1 MKSSSDIHI
10 SVLLEELFD
19 GLDIKP
25 KSIVVDATVNGG
37 GMSKEVLK
45 RFPNK
50 VKLVCIDADKEALKV
65 AEANLGKVSNNATS
79 FVCGNFRDIKTLLES
94 VGVKKV
100 DRIIFDLGLS
110 SNQLESSGR
119 GFSFLKDE
127 PLLMTFCSSPGKN
140 ALTAF
145 DIANLWEAENIET
158 ILRFYG
164 EEKQA
169 RKISRVIVEARKKG
183 LIKTSKQ
190 LAEII
195 ERVVGRKGKI
205 HPATKTF
212 QAFRMAVNDEIT
224 SLKDAIKDGFEV
236 LNTGGRI
243 AVISFHSIEDRIVK
257 NFIRDKAK
265 EGAALSLFK
274 KPLTAGEE
282 EKIKNPRSRS
292 AKLRILEKI

>member
-1 MKSSSDIHI
+1 MKNPDDIHI
-10 SVLLEELFD
+10 SVLLKELFD
-19 GLDIKP
+19 GLDIK
-25 KSIVVDATVNGG
+25 SGSVVVDATVNGG
-37 GMSKEVLK
+37 GMSKEVLE
-45 RFPNK
+45 RFSNK
-50 VKLVCIDADKEALKV
+50 VKLVCIDADENALKV
-65 AEANLGKVSNNATS
+65 AKKNLRKVSSNAPS
-79 FVCGNFRDIKTLLES
+79 FVCGNFRDMKTLLES
-94 VGVKKV
+94 IGVKKV

-119 GFSFLKDE
+119 GFSFLKNE
-127 PLLMTFCSSPGKN
+127 PLLMTFSNSPDKN

-145 DIANLWEAENIET
+145 DIANLWETENIEI
-158 ILRFYG
+158 ILRSYG

-169 RKISRVIVEARKKG
+169 RKIARAIVEARKRG

-190 LAEII
+190 LSQIVEEAI
-195 ERVVGRKGKI
+195 RRRTKI

-212 QAFRMAVNDEIT
+212 QAFRVAVNDEIS
-224 SLKDAIKDGFEV
+224 SLKDALKDGFEI
-236 LNTGGRI
+236 LNTGGKI

-265 EGAALSLFK
+265 EGMALSLFK
-274 KPLTAGEE
+274 KPLMAGKE